1 MSITTLEEKFVHDLG
16 DIYDAEHRF
25 LDAQQEMMQQ
35 AKASELKS
43 MLRQHISETEGQI
56 RNLDEVYQTIGA
68 KAKRIKCDA
77 AVGLVNEGQKGMKEA
92 ADDAG
97 ILDCMIADTA
107 AKVEHYE
114 IASYRGLITLC
125 EEMGQSSVLP
135 LLKQNLQQEEQTAQL
150 VEQSAPMLI
159 QKASKAK
166 QRGK

>member
-1 MSITTLEEKFVHDLG
+1 MSITTLEEKFVHGLG

-43 MLRQHISETEGQI
+43 MLRQHISETEAQI

-92 ADDAG
+92 ADDAN
-97 ILDCMIADTA
+97 IRDCMIADTA
-107 AKVEHYE
+107 SKVEHYE
-114 IASYRGLITLC
+114 IASYRSLITLC

-159 QKASKAK
+159 QKASKSR